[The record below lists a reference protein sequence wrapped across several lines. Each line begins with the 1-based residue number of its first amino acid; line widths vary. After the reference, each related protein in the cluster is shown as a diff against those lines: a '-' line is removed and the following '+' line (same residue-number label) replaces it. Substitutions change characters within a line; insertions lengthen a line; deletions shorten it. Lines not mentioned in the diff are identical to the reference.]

1 MKDQRFD
8 EMLKA
13 ALAWLKNRAPEEIA
27 QRADVFFDG
36 SAFRFMSLGE
46 WISVAYPNYE
56 ITPQLPHWHHLLV
69 LHYLNIAD
77 GSPLKGQQIS
87 FSQYEGGMVRGGDFD
102 RRAEQI
108 FHEFEMEDL
117 HRKCKALGGVVKNG
131 KADLCVELPFL
142 PKYPVTL
149 NFWEADEDFPASG
162 RLTVDESAAH
172 YLTIEDAVT
181 VGELI
186 LQELKEKKEH
196 GV

>member
-1 MKDQRFD
+1 MKNQLFD
-8 EMLKA
+8 EMRKA
-13 ALAWLKNRAPEEIA
+13 AFAWLKNRDPEEIA
-27 QRADVFFDG
+27 RRADVSFDG
-36 SAFRFMSLGE
+36 KVFQFMSLGQR
-46 WISVAYPNYE
+46 ITVAYPSYE

-77 GSPLKGQQIS
+77 GSTLTGQQIS
-87 FSQYEGGMVRGGDFD
+87 FSQYESGMVRGGNFD
-102 RRAEQI
+102 RRTELI

-117 HRKCKALGGVVKNG
+117 QRRCRVMGGIVKNG

-186 LQELKEKKEH
+186 LSKLKEKNEY